1 MSGGHADWNQQIIDT
16 FRANNGVVPQF
27 GRSLILVHHRGAKS
41 GIERISPLM
50 GRRDGE
56 DTWLIA
62 ASKAGAPDNP
72 AWYHNLLAHPD
83 VDIETPDGVVP
94 VRVEELTGA
103 ERDAAWAKFTS
114 RRRSVPRG
122 PASNSAP
129 EDSVGCQSKTTALSA
144 SPMSTVSPATAPAL

>member
-103 ERDAAWAKFTS
+103 EREAAWAKFTVIPTFAEYQRNTTRTIPVLAL
-114 RRRSVPRG
+114 RRR
-122 PASNSAP
+122 PA
-129 EDSVGCQSKTTALSA
+129 
-144 SPMSTVSPATAPAL
+144 

>member
-16 FRANNGVVPQF
+16 FRANGGVVPQF

-83 VDIETPDGVVP
+83 VEIETPDGVVP
-94 VRVEELTGA
+94 VWVEELTGA
-103 ERDAAWAKFTS
+103 ERDAAWAKFTVIPTFAEYQRNTTRTIPVLAL
-114 RRRSVPRG
+114 RRR
-122 PASNSAP
+122 PA
-129 EDSVGCQSKTTALSA
+129 
-144 SPMSTVSPATAPAL
+144 